1 MEAVAPSLNR
11 PGRRAPSHGD
21 SARPLLR
28 LLSRLML
35 LFVLCLPAFAQPFVR
50 SVSGTVVDG
59 SGEPIP
65 SAVVQLKNTVTLQIR
80 SYISDQDGNYHF
92 HGLSSEIDYEL
103 RASHRGVISKPR
115 TLTRFDSRRE
125 ANIDLRIQIKE

>member
-1 MEAVAPSLNR
+1 VLF
-11 PGRRAPSHGD
+11 
-21 SARPLLR
+21 LLR
-28 LLSRLML
+28 FS
-35 LFVLCLPAFAQPFVR
+35 AFAQPYVR

-92 HGLSSEIDYEL
+92 QGLSSEIDYEL
-103 RASHRGVISKPR
+103 RASHRGIIGKTRMSS
-115 TLTRFDSRRE
+115 RFDSRRE